1 MKVETKESLIAT
13 IIAREIFKRSVFD
26 KDDIKRLIEK
36 ELKKFKL

>member
-1 MKVETKESLIAT
+1 MKIETKESLIA
-13 IIAREIFKRSVFD
+13 IIITREIFKRNVFD